1 MTDKK
6 KSYQDAQTKV
16 KGKKVKPNTKVA
28 KSDSIFVQIFNS
40 IFYGRSKY

>member
-1 MTDKK
+1 MTDRK
-6 KSYQDAQTKV
+6 KSYQDAQAKV

-28 KSDSIFVQIFNS
+28 KSDNVFVQIFNS